1 MNIND
6 SPKAIAETMG
16 KRLKQARL
24 NVNISRDALALKV
37 GVSRNTIV
45 NVEAGRTKLE
55 TMIAVMQGLDLLD
68 QLSFFLP
75 EQPLSPIQI
84 AKLKGNERQRASKS
98 AIVVDEHSENKDDV
112 TW

>member
-1 MNIND
+1 MNVDD
-6 SPKAIAETMG
+6 SPKAIAEIMG
-16 KRLKQARL
+16 MRLKQARL

-68 QLSFFLP
+68 QLSLFLP

-98 AIVVDEHSENKDDV
+98 VIVTDTESEDKDEL